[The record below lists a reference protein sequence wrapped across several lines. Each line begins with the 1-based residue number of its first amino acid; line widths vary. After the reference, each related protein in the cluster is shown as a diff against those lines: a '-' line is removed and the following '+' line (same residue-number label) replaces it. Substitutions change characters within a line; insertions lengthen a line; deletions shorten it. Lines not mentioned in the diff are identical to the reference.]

1 MPATMNSARFVGRD
15 AAFVRLAPA
24 LEAASDG
31 QATTVLLD
39 GPGGVGVTRLVDELA
54 RRVAALS
61 DPFEVV
67 RGRSFRPSADEPY
80 GPVIRALRPVLG
92 ALEDG
97 ELAGI
102 VGPAAED
109 IVRLFPEIVGRLAA
123 AGALPERP
131 TSTSLERRQ
140 GRILEGL
147 LGVVGRLA
155 ERRPVLLVVE
165 DLHDAD
171 AGSRAFVSFMSRIR
185 RPHRVCL
192 IGTWQADELTRDH
205 PLARTLGEMAT
216 GPDRGPT
223 RISVAPFERS
233 ELADLVQA
241 IEGERPTASA
251 LVLVADRSRGLPLV
265 AEELLAARREL
276 SDTALTGSFDDL
288 VIARLARKGPECRR
302 ILRLLALAGRPI
314 DREALADI
322 AAAFE
327 VTAEG
332 LPPRSSTRPR
342 RGDGALDP
350 DLAAG
355 VDEAM
360 AAGILI
366 EEATGIAFRHE
377 HIRRAAAADLLPR
390 LRHRFHLA
398 LAAGLVAHPGE
409 AAGHWL
415 AAHLPDRAFGAAVEA
430 AGRAEAAHAPED
442 ALEALELA
450 LGLVDPLVV
459 SADRA
464 AIPDGEPPPASD
476 DRPTVAN
483 SHPAVEAPSRPRR
496 ARRPAGDSAAT
507 EADAGREDSL
517 RAVATRL
524 QLRAA
529 ESAFAAGRPA
539 RAVAYLDATLGSFD
553 ERHDRVA
560 LGVLHER
567 LGRYRRA
574 AGDRTGALAAF
585 ERAVDLVPDEPTVER
600 ATVVAALAQA
610 TMLDGSF
617 ARAEQLARD
626 AMRIGAA
633 CGPAGEAIVVHATT
647 TLGVALGWGDAP
659 EAGVALLEE
668 ARGLAERA
676 GDADEL
682 FRVYANL
689 TTVLDLVGRRRE
701 AVQIAYEGIE
711 ASRRAGLEAVY
722 GNFLRANA
730 SDSLYLLGRWAESS
744 SISATALEWSPAGV
758 AFARPIDSLAV
769 VEIETQAGEAAG
781 RRLGQMLIELETVSD
796 AQHAVPIYR
805 AAASLA
811 LWQGDHADAGRAA
824 GRGWKLVKGS
834 GDWSLLAKMAA
845 TVAEVDSMAAADA
858 SARRDLATVA
868 AIRGRSRNVVKAATN
883 AIERSGVGPTIG
895 SRREADAWL
904 ALATAHR
911 DRLEGRDDPAAWDRL
926 AGAWEALANP
936 YEVAKARWRQAE
948 AILGG
953 GEGRAGR
960 QKARPALEEAARIG
974 VSLAARP
981 LLRELRSLAGRAM
994 IRLPDEVDALLDAP
1008 ERLAADV
1015 SPADGSPADGSSA
1028 ADGAGEPLIAVGPGS
1043 AGRVTAAGAAAGG
1056 GGAGAGTRAVAANGT
1071 GGGEAANG
1079 RGGSAV
1085 MRGVVGE
1092 ATVAKSDTFGL
1103 SRREREV
1110 LVLISEGRTNREI
1123 GERLFISQKTVGV
1136 HVGNILAKLGVSGR
1150 VEAAAVAIRLGLTEP
1165 VTAGTASGR

>member
-31 QATTVLLD
+31 EATTVLLD
-39 GPGGVGVTRLVDELA
+39 GPGGVGVSRFVAELG
-54 RRVAALS
+54 RRVAGLAE
-61 DPFEVV
+61 PFVVV
-67 RGRSFRPSADEPY
+67 RGRSFRPGSDDPY
-80 GPVIRALRPVLG
+80 GAIIRALRPVFH
-92 ALEDG
+92 AVDDA
-97 ELAGI
+97 ELAAI

-109 IVRLFPEIVGRLAA
+109 VVRLFPEVVGRLSS
-123 AGALPERP
+123 AGALPGRP
-131 TSTSLERRQ
+131 TSTALERRQ
-140 GRILEGL
+140 GRVLEGL

-155 ERRPVLLVVE
+155 ERQPVLFVIE

-185 RPHRVCL
+185 RAQRVCL
-192 IGTWQADELTRDH
+192 IGTWQPDELTRDH
-205 PLARTLGEMAT
+205 PLSRTLAEMAAVQE
-216 GPDRGPT
+216 RGPA
-223 RISVAPFERS
+223 RISIPPLERA
-233 ELADLVQA
+233 ELAELVQA

-265 AEELLAARREL
+265 AEELLGARREL
-276 SDTALTGSFDDL
+276 SDTSLTGSFADI
-288 VIARLARKGPECRR
+288 VIARLARYGPECRR
-302 ILRLLALAGRPI
+302 VLRLLALAGRPI
-314 DREALADI
+314 DRDELAET

-327 VTAEG
+327 LTADR

-342 RGDGALDP
+342 HGDGALDP

-355 VDEAM
+355 LEEALG
-360 AAGILI
+360 AGILV
-366 EEATGIAFRHE
+366 EETEGVAFRHE

-390 LRHRFHLA
+390 LRIRHHLA
-398 LAAGLVAHPGE
+398 LAAGLVAQPNE
-409 AAGHWL
+409 AASHWL
-415 AAHLPDRAFGAAVEA
+415 AAHVPDRAFAAAVDA

-442 ALEALELA
+442 ALAALEVALA
-450 LGLVDPLVV
+450 LVDP
-459 SADRA
+459 SARA
-464 AIPDGEPPPASD
+464 GEPVTIPLPEAPPDGGDAQAGADGSLRTRTPARSTRGERATTAD
-476 DRPTVAN
+476 ARSEDG
-483 SHPAVEAPSRPRR
+483 R
-496 ARRPAGDSAAT
+496 AR
-507 EADAGREDSL
+507 ADAIRE
-517 RAVATRL
+517 VATPL

-539 RAVAYLDATLGSFD
+539 RAVAYLEAILGSFD
-553 ERHDRVA
+553 ERRDRVA
-560 LGVLHER
+560 LGLLHER

-574 AGDRTGALAAF
+574 AGDRTGALVAL
-585 ERAVDLVPDEPTVER
+585 ERAVDLVPDGPTLER
-600 ATVVAALAQA
+600 ATVLAALAQA

-617 ARAEQLARD
+617 SRAETLARD

-633 CGPAGEAIVVHATT
+633 CGHEGEAIVVHATT

-668 ARGLAERA
+668 ARGLAEQA
-676 GDADEL
+676 GDADEV

-689 TTVLDLVGRRRE
+689 TTVLDLVGRRPE
-701 AVQIAYEGIE
+701 AVEVAYEGIE

-722 GNFLRANA
+722 GNFLRGNA

-744 SISATALEWSPAGV
+744 AISATALEWSPAGV
-758 AFARPIDSLAV
+758 AFVRPIDSLAV

-781 RRLGQMLIELETVSD
+781 RRLGQMLVELETVSD

-824 GRGWKLVKGS
+824 GRGWDLVKDS

-858 SARRDLATVA
+858 GARRDIATIA
-868 AIRGRSRNVVKAATN
+868 SIRGRSRNVVKTAT
-883 AIERSGVGPTIG
+883 ASIARSGVGPTIG

-926 AGAWEALANP
+926 AAAWEALANP

-948 AILGG
+948 AILAS

-960 QKARPALEEAARIG
+960 GHARPVLEEAAAIG
-974 VSLAARP
+974 LTLGARP
-981 LLRELRSLAGRAM
+981 LLREIRQLAGRAM
-994 IRLPDEVDALLDAP
+994 IRLPESVDALLDAP
-1008 ERLAADV
+1008 DPRLAGGA
-1015 SPADGSPADGSSA
+1015 SA
-1028 ADGAGEPLIAVGPGS
+1028 ALGDGGERGDGTLVAVGPGPD
-1043 AGRVTAAGAAAGG
+1043 GQAAGAGNG
-1056 GGAGAGTRAVAANGT
+1056 STHGNGT
-1071 GGGEAANG
+1071 GGE
-1079 RGGSAV
+1079 SAII
-1085 MRGVVGE
+1085 RGVVGE
-1092 ATVAKSDTFGL
+1092 APVSKRDTFGL

-1110 LVLISEGRTNREI
+1110 LALMAEGRTNREI

-1165 VTAGTASGR
+1165 SAAGTSSGR

>member
-1 MPATMNSARFVGRD
+1 MPRRSGGSEGRNGVGGPRVTPRMPSMPATMHSARFVGRD
-15 AAFVRLAPA
+15 PAFVRLAPA
-24 LEAASDG
+24 LEATSNG
-31 QATTVLLD
+31 EATTVLIE
-39 GPGGVGVTRLVDELA
+39 GPGGVGVSRFVSELA
-54 RRVAALS
+54 RRASAL
-61 DPFEVV
+61 DEPFAVV
-67 RGRSFRPSADEPY
+67 RGRAYRPGSDEPY
-80 GPVIRALRPVLG
+80 GAVIRALRPVFR
-92 ALEDG
+92 DVDDV
-97 ELAGI
+97 ELAAI

-109 IVRLFPEIVGRLAA
+109 VARLFPEVAGRLSSV
-123 AGALPERP
+123 GALPGRP
-131 TSTSLERRQ
+131 TSTALERRQ
-140 GRILEGL
+140 GRVLEGL

-155 ERRPVLLVVE
+155 ERQPVLLAIE

-171 AGSRAFVSFMSRIR
+171 AGSRAFVSFMSRVR
-185 RPHRVCL
+185 RAQRVCL
-192 IGTWQADELTRDH
+192 IATWQPDELTRDH
-205 PLARTLGEMAT
+205 PLARTLAEIAASE
-216 GPDRGPT
+216 RGP
-223 RISVAPFERS
+223 APLAIPPLERA
-233 ELADLVQA
+233 ELAELVQA

-251 LVLVADRSRGLPLV
+251 LVLVADRSHGLPLV

-276 SDTALTGSFDDL
+276 SDTALSGSFADL
-288 VIARLARKGPECRR
+288 VIARLARRSPECRR
-302 ILRLLALAGRPI
+302 VLRLLGLAGRPI
-314 DREALADI
+314 DRDELAET

-327 VTAEG
+327 LTTDR

-342 RGDGALDP
+342 HGDGILDP

-355 VDEAM
+355 LDEAL
-360 AAGILI
+360 AAGILVAD
-366 EEATGIAFRHE
+366 EGGVAFRHE

-390 LRHRFHLA
+390 LRHRHHLA
-398 LAAGLVAHPGE
+398 LAAGLVAHPSE
-409 AAGHWL
+409 SASHWL
-415 AAHLPDRAFGAAVEA
+415 EAHVPDRAFAAAVDA

-442 ALEALELA
+442 ALAALELA
-450 LGLVDPLVV
+450 LALVDPATHAVDAIA
-459 SADRA
+459 ADSPA
-464 AIPDGEPPPASD
+464 ADAPA
-476 DRPTVAN
+476 A
-483 SHPAVEAPSRPRR
+483 
-496 ARRPAGDSAAT
+496 AGPLESAA
-507 EADAGREDSL
+507 ALPARGRKGAPRGASL
-517 RAVATRL
+517 AVREIATPL

-539 RAVAYLDATLGSFD
+539 RAVAYLEAILGTFD
-553 ERHDRVA
+553 ERRDRVA
-560 LGVLHER
+560 LGILHER

-574 AGDRTGALAAF
+574 AGDRTGALAAL
-585 ERAVDLVPDEPTVER
+585 ERAVDLVPDGISVER
-600 ATVVAALAQA
+600 ATVLAALAQA

-617 ARAEQLARD
+617 ARAESLARE

-633 CGPAGEAIVVHATT
+633 CGPAGEGIVVHATT

-668 ARGLAERA
+668 ARSLAETV

-689 TTVLDLVGRRRE
+689 TTVLDLVGRRPE
-701 AVQIAYEGIE
+701 AVEVAYAGIE

-744 SISATALEWSPAGV
+744 AISATALEWSPAGV
-758 AFARPIDSLAV
+758 AFVRPIDSLAV

-781 RRLGQMLIELETVSD
+781 RRLGQMLVELETVSD

-824 GRGWKLVKGS
+824 GRGWDLVKGS

-858 SARRDLATVA
+858 AARRDLATLA
-868 AIRGRSRNVVKAATN
+868 AIRGRSRDVVKAA
-883 AIERSGVGPTIG
+883 AAALARSGVGPTIG

-911 DRLEGRDDPAAWDRL
+911 DRLEGHDDAAAWDRL
-926 AGAWEALANP
+926 AADWQTLSNP

-948 AILGG
+948 AILTS

-960 QKARPALEEAARIG
+960 GRARPALEEAARIG
-974 VSLAARP
+974 VELGARP
-981 LLRELRSLAGRAM
+981 LLREVRELAGRAM
-994 IRLPDEVDALLDAP
+994 IRLPAAVDALLDPPDARGAGP
-1008 ERLAADV
+1008 GGGTGDGVPGSGIERGGRL
-1015 SPADGSPADGSSA
+1015 DGLGA
-1028 ADGAGEPLIAVGPGS
+1028 ADGPLVPVGPGQARDGAT
-1043 AGRVTAAGAAAGG
+1043 AG
-1056 GGAGAGTRAVAANGT
+1056 NGS
-1071 GGGEAANG
+1071 GGE
-1079 RGGSAV
+1079 SAIV
-1085 MRGVVGE
+1085 RGVVG
-1092 ATVAKSDTFGL
+1092 AAPTPKRDTFGL

-1110 LVLISEGRTNREI
+1110 LALMAEGRTNREI

-1165 VTAGTASGR
+1165 VAAGTSSGR